1 MSFSRTELLCFACLP
16 DGYSFAE
23 RIAAAAQAGE
33 ELLAETLGHRVPPG
47 EGVVDWP
54 RLLSILEA
62 SGVDCPMGTEMFS
75 NAVKAMP
82 LPEASEYLYQ
92 TLQRP
97 FNPT

>member
-1 MSFSRTELLCFACLP
+1 M
-16 DGYSFAE
+16 
-23 RIAAAAQAGE
+23 
-33 ELLAETLGHRVPPG
+33 
-47 EGVVDWP
+47 DWP

-82 LPEASEYLYQ
+82 LPEASEFLYQ

-97 FNPT
+97 FNQT